1 VKLADGVSGTS
12 QLTIKDTDNNIYY
25 NLNEPVQA
33 SDNEWVLLTADH
45 VYESD
50 YNLFL
55 YVKGPAV
62 ENGVGGDYYI
72 DDFSLVPYGSPAVD
86 FQNDNN
92 ILDIGAYEYMG
103 STMSIDDNIL
113 GNIEN
118 IILFPNPAT
127 ELIILKNISSESQL
141 AIFDL
146 LGKQHTFLK
155 LNSEENSSLI
165 MDISSLKPGIYFLR
179 IKDSFERKSRTLRF
193 IKK

>member
-1 VKLADGVSGTS
+1 
-12 QLTIKDTDNNIYY
+12 
-25 NLNEPVQA
+25 
-33 SDNEWVLLTADH
+33 
-45 VYESD
+45 
-50 YNLFL
+50 
-55 YVKGPAV
+55 
-62 ENGVGGDYYI
+62 
-72 DDFSLVPYGSPAVD
+72 
-86 FQNDNN
+86 
-92 ILDIGAYEYMG
+92 MG

-127 ELIILKNISSESQL
+127 ELIILKNISSERQL

-146 LGKQHTFLK
+146 FGRQHTFLK

>member
-1 VKLADGVSGTS
+1 MGFIDSRS
-12 QLTIKDTDNNIYY
+12 N
-25 NLNEPVQA
+25 
-33 SDNEWVLLTADH
+33 

-113 GNIEN
+113 GILK
-118 IILFPNPAT
+118 ILFYFQIP
-127 ELIILKNISSESQL
+127 
-141 AIFDL
+141 L
-146 LGKQHTFLK
+146 L
-155 LNSEENSSLI
+155 S
-165 MDISSLKPGIYFLR
+165 
-179 IKDSFERKSRTLRF
+179 
-193 IKK
+193 

>member
-1 VKLADGVSGTS
+1 M
-12 QLTIKDTDNNIYY
+12 
-25 NLNEPVQA
+25 QA

-118 IILFPNPAT
+118 IISFSA
-127 ELIILKNISSESQL
+127 SSF
-141 AIFDL
+141 AIA
-146 LGKQHTFLK
+146 HTFRGDVNK
-155 LNSEENSSLI
+155 FN
-165 MDISSLKPGIYFLR
+165 DTQ
-179 IKDSFERKSRTLRF
+179 IKNF
-193 IKK
+193 INTNAC